1 MLRMSDNGVLIIG
14 GGVTGL
20 ASGVASGLPVYEMTD
35 APGGLCASYYMVP
48 GSNER
53 LYLAPPDEEAYR
65 FEIGGGHWIWGGDP
79 LMLHFMKS
87 LTRINC
93 YTRNAAVYMPDQG
106 ICVPYPIQNHLSY
119 LGSDVAKKAVCEMVE
134 ATPNSQSATTMAEW
148 LRTSF
153 GETLCELFF
162 DPFHKLYT
170 AGLWEELAPQD
181 ESKSP

>member
-87 LTRINC
+87 LTRLNC
-93 YTRNAAVYMPDQG
+93 YTRNAAASMPDQRMLAPSP
-106 ICVPYPIQNHLSY
+106 VQNHLSY
-119 LGSDVAKKAVCEMVE
+119 LGSDVASPARAAMTGGT
-134 ATPNSQSATTMAEW
+134 ATSA
-148 LRTSF
+148 
-153 GETLCELFF
+153 C
-162 DPFHKLYT
+162 
-170 AGLWEELAPQD
+170 
-181 ESKSP
+181 